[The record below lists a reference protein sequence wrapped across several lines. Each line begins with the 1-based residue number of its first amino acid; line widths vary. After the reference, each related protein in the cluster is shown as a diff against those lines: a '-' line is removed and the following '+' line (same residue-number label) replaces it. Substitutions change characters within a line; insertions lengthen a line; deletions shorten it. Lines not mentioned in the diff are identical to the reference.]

1 MKQPVSILYKSILLP
16 ILLLVAFA
24 ANIQNIQAQTTHPV
38 QANVYLA
45 PPYSN
50 YLSDYYTTSKEKLVV
65 TLLNRDQQR
74 PTLDV
79 RLRVSVTAVNG
90 LKIQSREE
98 INYPI
103 ITLDAGIPTR
113 LTQGDLEPYFLP
125 RNINTQGS
133 FNQGKL
139 PEGMIEF
146 TFQVIEKHTGKV
158 LSAPATGRVWLSSQK
173 PPILRLPSNNE
184 NVAFSD
190 PLNLKFQWEPLHK
203 NLSQV
208 EYEFELKELPNTGVA
223 PQSAFLY
230 AIPIYRERLV
240 HTYLMYN
247 VMMPPLDPDKVYAWR
262 VRAIAKDGVD
272 DLNMFDN
279 SGYSEVFCLRTASN
293 CQPPFNCSADLK
305 DRTLTLN
312 WLPSEGNN
320 EYMVQYR
327 LKNDAKAEWKEG
339 KTYDTQQTLY
349 DMKRGATYEFRVG
362 SICTSGQ
369 PVFTPTGEI
378 TIPAVDSARLARCGI
393 PGVFNLDNKEPIE
406 SLKAGDVVMV
416 NDYPMTLTQVA
427 GGGGSFSGE
436 GWVPVNWLLNTKWE
450 VEFDNITVNTDRQM
464 VAGSVRA
471 KYDETEG
478 QIAKVDEITEG
489 GHENTREGIIFPN
502 YELEDRVI
510 PPNPTFEYDPQSG
523 ELTIYTTDGQQVGEP
538 VKLKNDGK
546 EVFPIT
552 IKDKEGNIYQVD
564 TQKDENGEPVVD
576 ENGKPKLESNCLGKQ
591 GEALS
596 KGSFNQKALSEKAAV
611 VTFEKG
617 NGIYALDKWNP
628 HFKNSVKIRKEYD
641 KLSDDYYASWKFLPV
656 GGSDKITAVV
666 EIASGNPAGINPDSI
681 IFATQQ
687 GIRFQ
692 SKRLEDNRYEL
703 VLTAGSDK
711 DVQEIYALYP
721 KKEAKSQYLTLG
733 KLNVVTYQKQV
744 NELVLVQVNATI
756 NSYEVENK
764 LKEVYAPV
772 GVEWTVR
779 TDEFNYK
786 GDLSNFIDKPSGA
799 FAAYNRKMKDL
810 INAYKADKQVNS
822 KACYMFVLKEN
833 GVSPENK
840 DSRDAQGI
848 MPRGEQFGF
857 VFTHKGTKPLPAE
870 ELSMMAAHELG
881 HGRWR
886 LQHVFDGTYGFKDS
900 DKGKTDNLMD
910 YYSNGTELAKWQWEQ
925 LKDPAWFSNP
935 FERDEKGMINLKPSE
950 YLGFSPDGHI
960 ITKRP
965 DKYNGIFLSE
975 NSFCITGFK
984 TNIGTYEWI
993 DNEKIYRL
1001 GSNDFLAWENDDP
1014 ITGKVA
1020 VWKDS
1025 PAPDCFTLYQFIE
1038 VKDYISKD
1046 FDYIPNLINEY
1057 RWGPDYVESAN
1068 KEVCEFIFEEWKSKS
1083 ITTLYEKIESLY
1095 EKDHCSAIK
1104 LLYEQSDT
1112 LYSLFSS
1119 QMRFDFIKCI
1129 ANEIRVDGD
1138 DEILIISLLTS
1149 TPVTEYST
1157 LLSLFEL
1164 DNSGLLKKLHSSI
1177 DGENLIKYY
1186 TALNYLY
1193 YLGKGTDY
1201 IDLQKQF
1208 LQIPEY
1214 TKVSWQSLAKDK
1226 NIFFWQSERFFKRWV
1241 NLFKDSEKSDAF
1253 KYENL
1258 SINEVNKLS
1267 FKIQLA
1273 IAFAPFSDNSQE
1285 ISELGAF
1292 QLIRIDELAPSESLD
1307 KLSSDKD
1314 GTSYYLPAFNLLL
1327 LENEQ
1332 WNGDVIDG
1340 MNLAFAISPVASG
1353 MIFQGGKVTLVAA
1366 GEIMLATSA
1375 LAVDSYRSELEQTPE
1390 GRDFLDVYDKFMI
1403 AFVAYQGG
1411 KILVSLPEMFTSM
1424 KTQWQN
1430 WKNINRPIKDIDDK
1444 IAIIEKEIGI
1454 ISNIVDDV
1462 LEIEIIYG
1470 KKFISKLAENSSLT
1484 SVERLIAEE
1493 SFKILNSAQFK
1504 KIINGYTN
1512 KTPIHI
1518 EIKGRTISYDD
1529 APFSGMTWFEK
1540 NGFNIGRDAFASEE
1554 ELIKTVLHEMHR
1566 LNTSTLRGA
1575 GTAAEVSKET
1585 KAAFDY
1591 AEKVFKFFE

>member
-113 LTQGDLEPYFLP
+113 LTQNDLEPYFLP

-133 FNQGKL
+133 LNQGKL

-146 TFQVIEKHTGKV
+146 TFQVIERHTGKV

-393 PGVFNLDNKEPIE
+393 PGTFNLENKEPIE
-406 SLKAGDVVMV
+406 SLKSGDVVMV

-564 TQKDENGEPVVD
+564 TQKDEKGEPVVD

-596 KGSFNQKALSEKAAV
+596 KGSFNQKALSEKTAV

-617 NGIYALDKWNP
+617 NGIYALDEWRPIYKEIP
-628 HFKNSVKIRKEYD
+628 IIRKEYD
-641 KLSDDYYASWKFLPV
+641 KLADDYYASWKFLPV
-656 GGSDKITAVV
+656 GGSDKVIAHVV
-666 EIASGNPAGINPDSI
+666 IDRDALTNIVPDSI
-681 IFATQQ
+681 IFATPQ
-687 GIRFQ
+687 GVRFDAKAQ
-692 SKRLEDNRYEL
+692 GNNRYEI
-703 VLTAGSDK
+703 TIAAGQDR

-721 KKEAKSQYLTLG
+721 KKGSSSQYLTLG
-733 KLNVVTYQKQV
+733 KLNVATYEKQE
-744 NELVLVQVNATI
+744 NELVVLQVDATV
-756 NSYEVENK
+756 NGAGLEKK
-764 LKEVYAPV
+764 LNEIYNPV
-772 GVEWTVR
+772 GVHWKVKILPFSVE
-779 TDEFNYK
+779 DKELLK
-786 GDLSNFIDKPSGA
+786 DFIDEKSG
-799 FAAYNRKMKDL
+799 FLSMYNDKMKNL
-810 INAYKADKQVNS
+810 ITQYKKSNQIDS
-822 KACYMFVLKEN
+822 KASYIFLLKEN
-833 GVSPENK
+833 GVSAQNANK
-840 DSRDAQGI
+840 RDAAGF

-857 VFTHKGTKPLPAE
+857 IFTNRVDID
-870 ELSMMAAHELG
+870 ELNYIFAHELG
-881 HGRWR
+881 HGKWR
-886 LQHVFDGTYGFKDS
+886 LPHTFDDYGQKMS
-900 DKGKTDNLMD
+900 KHSTDNLMD
-910 YYSNGTELAKWQWEQ
+910 YADSNKSGDYKNKVHLAKWQWE
-925 LKDPAWFSNP
+925 LLSSPAWFTNP
-935 FERDEKGMINLKPSE
+935 FEGDEKGMVIGKTDIEESIKNASDMNILHTGSTTFMTPAGTIIKLPDNYKSVSFTSLYSRRVPNGALIKFLIDDLWWLAYYGNDFKTFLGYILE
-950 YLGFSPDGHI
+950 KDYKKGVITYYQKEILEKAENVTLGFNDNCHILLKNYYVGDKELSEGNQVKEINYFENLSDVHI
-960 ITKRP
+960 IGEPIYDSEACKVEKDKFKILDLNKVMYEVITPTNSKYKGRIWKIPYMGNWSGNYKNNNIDYFYQIDSKGISLTPNMELNPLTTSIKRP
-965 DKYNGIFLSE
+965 VFVSI
-975 NSFCITGFK
+975 NSPMTLDVKI
-984 TNIGTYEWI
+984 ELE
-993 DNEKIYRL
+993 EK
-1001 GSNDFLAWENDDP
+1001 
-1014 ITGKVA
+1014 
-1020 VWKDS
+1020 
-1025 PAPDCFTLYQFIE
+1025 APDRLNPDEPGTKYFDE
-1038 VKDYISKD
+1038 VYGADIYTPKQIKTAGFAFSDYIE
-1046 FDYIPNLINEY
+1046 I
-1057 RWGPDYVESAN
+1057 V
-1068 KEVCEFIFEEWKSKS
+1068 EEWKSKNYKP
-1083 ITTLYEKIESLY
+1083 TT
-1095 EKDHCSAIK
+1095 DPDF
-1104 LLYEQSDT
+1104 QSPKN
-1112 LYSLFSS
+1112 
-1119 QMRFDFIKCI
+1119 I
-1129 ANEIRVDGD
+1129 
-1138 DEILIISLLTS
+1138 
-1149 TPVTEYST
+1149 
-1157 LLSLFEL
+1157 
-1164 DNSGLLKKLHSSI
+1164 
-1177 DGENLIKYY
+1177 ENLARAIIKGGV
-1186 TALNYLY
+1186 LN
-1193 YLGKGTDY
+1193 
-1201 IDLQKQF
+1201 
-1208 LQIPEY
+1208 P
-1214 TKVSWQSLAKDK
+1214 
-1226 NIFFWQSERFFKRWV
+1226 
-1241 NLFKDSEKSDAF
+1241 
-1253 KYENL
+1253 
-1258 SINEVNKLS
+1258 
-1267 FKIQLA
+1267 
-1273 IAFAPFSDNSQE
+1273 
-1285 ISELGAF
+1285 
-1292 QLIRIDELAPSESLD
+1292 
-1307 KLSSDKD
+1307 
-1314 GTSYYLPAFNLLL
+1314 
-1327 LENEQ
+1327 
-1332 WNGDVIDG
+1332 
-1340 MNLAFAISPVASG
+1340 
-1353 MIFQGGKVTLVAA
+1353 VAA
-1366 GEIMLATSA
+1366 GGLKFDKIYDVDNCFYSGEEYSYYIFGYAANRYFNFYHVDWGRAFAMQYLNAELYDPRTYGEITDAPWLVKAFNRGWAKANNMEGGYAPTMYEEYALGEDYLTDGLTVADMVDATLWVYGAGAVKKITVKVTRDAIIGAYINWQVQILIKMICGESYEDAVANVDYSGVVWSGLTSAIENDKTIMVLNCVQAAIEEYEKKKEVNLSVGYACGIEIMKHRMIKRFLSDKNSVYGKYLHKNLKKQDHSKTEFLRKICITFNCHSDTA
-1375 LAVDSYRSELEQTPE
+1375 LEIMRIVPAEITDAMHGSW
-1390 GRDFLDVYDKFMI
+1390 DDVEK
-1403 AFVAYQGG
+1403 
-1411 KILVSLPEMFTSM
+1411 L
-1424 KTQWQN
+1424 
-1430 WKNINRPIKDIDDK
+1430 IKD
-1444 IAIIEKEIGI
+1444 EK
-1454 ISNIVDDV
+1454 
-1462 LEIEIIYG
+1462 
-1470 KKFISKLAENSSLT
+1470 
-1484 SVERLIAEE
+1484 R
-1493 SFKILNSAQFK
+1493 
-1504 KIINGYTN
+1504 
-1512 KTPIHI
+1512 
-1518 EIKGRTISYDD
+1518 
-1529 APFSGMTWFEK
+1529 
-1540 NGFNIGRDAFASEE
+1540 
-1554 ELIKTVLHEMHR
+1554 
-1566 LNTSTLRGA
+1566 
-1575 GTAAEVSKET
+1575 
-1585 KAAFDY
+1585 
-1591 AEKVFKFFE
+1591 